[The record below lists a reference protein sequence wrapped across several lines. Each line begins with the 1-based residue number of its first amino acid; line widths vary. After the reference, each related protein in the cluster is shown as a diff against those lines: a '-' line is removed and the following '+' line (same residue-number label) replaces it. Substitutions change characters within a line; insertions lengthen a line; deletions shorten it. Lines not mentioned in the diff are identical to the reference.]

1 MGKIFR
7 KGKEMVQSKIKTV
20 LIFLFFMFSSK
31 SFAID
36 VEKFYKEP
44 LTEKD
49 KSLIVTS
56 TILQGIDMLQTLEIA
71 NNDKYYETNPI
82 LGKHPS
88 EFQVIAYFVTRA
100 YTLSELTKMTPL
112 KYRGFT
118 HAFNIAYNYDVVRK
132 NHSIGIRI
140 GF

>member
-1 MGKIFR
+1 MR
-7 KGKEMVQSKIKTV
+7 
-20 LIFLFFMFSSK
+20 IFLILFLMCSN
-31 SFAID
+31 AYCINL
-36 VEKFYKEP
+36 ENYYKEP

-49 KSLIVTS
+49 KSYIVAS

-71 NNDKYYETNPI
+71 NNDDYYETNPI

-88 EFQVIAYFVTRA
+88 ELEVITYFVARA
-100 YTLSELTKMTPL
+100 FTLSELTKMTPQ

-118 HAFNIAYNYDVVRK
+118 HAFNIVYNFDIVRK

>member
-1 MGKIFR
+1 MKI
-7 KGKEMVQSKIKTV
+7 I
-20 LIFLFFMFSSK
+20 LIIFLLLGTK
-31 SFAID
+31 SHAID
-36 VEKFYKEP
+36 LEKYYKEP

-49 KSLIVTS
+49 KSLIVAS

-112 KYRGFT
+112 KF
-118 HAFNIAYNYDVVRK
+118 AWVL
-132 NHSIGIRI
+132 S
-140 GF
+140 

>member
-1 MGKIFR
+1 MKI
-7 KGKEMVQSKIKTV
+7 I
-20 LIFLFFMFSSK
+20 LIIFLLLGTK
-31 SFAID
+31 SHAID
-36 VEKFYKEP
+36 LEKYYKEP

-49 KSLIVTS
+49 KNLIVAS

-118 HAFNIAYNYDVVRK
+118 HAFNIAYNYDVIRK

>member
-1 MGKIFR
+1 MKI
-7 KGKEMVQSKIKTV
+7 I
-20 LIFLFFMFSSK
+20 LIIFLLLGTK
-31 SFAID
+31 SHAID
-36 VEKFYKEP
+36 LEKYYKEP

-49 KSLIVTS
+49 KSLIVAS

-140 GF
+140 DF